1 VPEEARVVEA
11 DTPLLVSALRDPARR
26 HEAAEALARLGT
38 PEAAAALAPHAVAG
52 GPLESVAV
60 AGIGWHGGHVHAD
73 RLLAALR
80 SADAATRAAAS
91 HAVGAAATADWA
103 RPLALAL
110 DDDRPQVK
118 VAVLDAVGLA
128 RLRELAPEVGAS
140 PYLLEERTSDE
151 DPVVASA
158 AREALVP
165 APTEADRALAGP
177 PCPSTPSDVVALRA
191 LLSDRAASVHERALA
206 AVALA
211 RSPDPD
217 AVSALAPVTDR
228 WPRLVRAAALLA
240 RDRAGHVVRPDDVA
254 LERRA
259 FDVARQ
265 AHPALVRALDAC
277 VEAALRA
284 PVPPDGAHRTS
295 APAP

>member
-1 VPEEARVVEA
+1 VR
-11 DTPLLVSALRDPARR
+11 L
-26 HEAAEALARLGT
+26 AAVRALARI
-38 PEAAAALAPHAVAG
+38 P
-52 GPLESVAV
+52 
-60 AGIGWHGGHVHAD
+60 
-73 RLLAALR
+73 
-80 SADAATRAAAS
+80 
-91 HAVGAAATADWA
+91 
-103 RPLALAL
+103 
-110 DDDRPQVK
+110 
-118 VAVLDAVGLA
+118 
-128 RLRELAPEVGAS
+128 VGAS